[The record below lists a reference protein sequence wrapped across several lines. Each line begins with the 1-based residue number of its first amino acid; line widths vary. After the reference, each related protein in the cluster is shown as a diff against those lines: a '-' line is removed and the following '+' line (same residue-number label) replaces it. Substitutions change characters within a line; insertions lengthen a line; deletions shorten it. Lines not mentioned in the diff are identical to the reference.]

1 LIFVNGLLVA
11 QEATRGCRRFARK
24 LVLALSLCTLTA
36 WGQLPRTAGKAPLI
50 EGSVGYCY
58 LNLGVPE
65 SGRLNL
71 HGADVN
77 VTADFHPRFG
87 VTLDASYA
95 RAADVF
101 QSGRH
106 ADVLSYMAGPVVYP
120 MQHKRITVY
129 MHVLLGGARVGGAV
143 PHGEGTYLVGF
154 TNRVAGAG
162 GGGVQ
167 YRYSPRTKFQ
177 LGVDYLHTAMFGPNY
192 TVQGVNNL
200 RAVASI
206 VWLFGKRKDY

>member
-1 LIFVNGLLVA
+1 MSFVNGLLEA
-11 QEATRGCRRFARK
+11 REATRGCRRFAGN
-24 LVLALSLCTLTA
+24 LTLALLLFALTA
-36 WGQLPRTAGKAPLI
+36 WGQLPRTAGKAPVI

-58 LNLGVPE
+58 VNLGVPE
-65 SGRLNL
+65 SGRLSLNGL
-71 HGADVN
+71 DASL
-77 VTADFHPRFG
+77 TADFFPRFG

-106 ADVLSYMAGPVVYP
+106 ADVLPYMAGPVFYP

-129 MHVLLGGARVGGAV
+129 MHALLGGARVGAAV
-143 PHGEGTYLVGF
+143 PHGEGTYLVGY
-154 TNRVAGAG
+154 TNQFAWVG

-177 LGVDYLHTAMFGPNY
+177 LGADYLHTAMFGPNFA
-192 TVQGVNNL
+192 VQGQNNF

>member
-1 LIFVNGLLVA
+1 MNGLLPA
-11 QEATRGCRRFARK
+11 QEAIRGCRIVARK
-24 LVLALSLCTLTA
+24 LVLVWLLCALTA
-36 WGQLPRTAGKAPLI
+36 WGQLPRTAGKAPVI

-71 HGADVN
+71 QGVDASL
-77 VTADFHPRFG
+77 TADFSPRFG
-87 VTLDASYA
+87 VTLDASYS
-95 RAADVF
+95 RAADMF

-106 ADVLSYMAGPVVYP
+106 ADVLPYMAGPVFYP
-120 MQHKRITVY
+120 MQHKRFTVY
-129 MHVLLGGARVGGAV
+129 MHALLGAARVGGAV
-143 PHGEGTYLVGF
+143 PHGEGTYLVGY
-154 TNRVAGAG
+154 TNQLAWAG

-192 TVQGVNNL
+192 TVQGQNNF